1 MKGVYLFSNFVRCN
15 HMDSTLNFYCVISTT
30 NFCNNLIFKNGTRIA
45 TYKSRKYRKKGI
57 SNGNLILSSQWLQR
71 DLFRR
76 FLVMKSILA
85 LVLGFILGYF
95 KVTGILGFMVFIPF
109 QYISGQFYCTQFKV
123 PDYLMDKGEMFT
135 TQCLP
140 SFGLFL
146 VCV

>member
-1 MKGVYLFSNFVRCN
+1 MAHGSQHTKVENTV
-15 HMDSTLNFYCVISTT
+15 
-30 NFCNNLIFKNGTRIA
+30 
-45 TYKSRKYRKKGI
+45 KKEYPM
-57 SNGNLILSSQWLQR
+57 R

-146 VCV
+146 MVWIITYTMFHG